1 QQRTRDHDP
10 PRRQDVAPD
19 RREEQPTERSEGDQR
34 DPDPAAGTDR
44 VVPHHEGP
52 SGSNEQN
59 QQRVSDHDRY
69 GGVSPPAA
77 GHGGRR
83 ARQRADPSGYPSRAL
98 TPCKVGSVT
107 EPVLNVRHAS
117 ARHGPERDR
126 TSTRRTRHQPL
137 GGADGTRRSHA
148 RADRQV
154 RLITQAS
161 ELASKDRPGRS
172 ST

>member
-1 QQRTRDHDP
+1 RVSGHDP
-10 PRRQDVAPD
+10 
-19 RREEQPTERSEGDQR
+19 S
-34 DPDPAAGTDR
+34 
-44 VVPHHEGP
+44 
-52 SGSNEQN
+52 
-59 QQRVSDHDRY
+59 

-77 GHGGRR
+77 GHGERR
-83 ARQRADPSGYPSRAL
+83 ARQRADPSGYPSPAL

-107 EPVLNVRHAS
+107 EPVLSVRHAS

-148 RADRQV
+148 GADVQV
-154 RLITQAS
+154 RLITPAS

-172 ST
+172 STTARASWSTSLSWRCRRWILNSPPS